1 MSFSVLC
8 AACRVAPRSESDGG
22 KLPVNSCTG
31 EPARA
36 TLKLKLRRMP
46 TGSNSRRLRG
56 AAIGSRRTMSSKS
69 AQMPVQM
76 WSVGCIA

>member
-31 EPARA
+31 ESSRP
-36 TLKLKLRRMP
+36 TLTLRRMP
-46 TGSNSRRLRG
+46 ASSDSRRLRG